1 MNRHRHKVPKQMN
14 WTNWGFG
21 GGIPR
26 RGSHSGKKPEGLML
40 LEFLFFWIIKK
51 SGIRIGSI
59 GWNFHVVIFGLLL
72 VCQTFEEHCCPHTPS
87 LCLKVSFLY

>member
-1 MNRHRHKVPKQMN
+1 MQERGVEVYHGLSLKVALVNRHRHKVPKQMN

-51 SGIRIGSI
+51 IRNQDWFYRMEFSRGHFWFVIGLPNI
-59 GWNFHVVIFGLLL
+59 
-72 VCQTFEEHCCPHTPS
+72 
-87 LCLKVSFLY
+87 